1 MPCSGAVAEISTSTI
16 DIRYNRTDRV
26 THEII
31 VDFGSRV
38 HCSYHHVM
46 FRCLMFA
53 VFTSCSKVIQ
63 VIHYSN
69 SETTFP
75 LCIAINA
82 LFMATLA
89 NMMAINI

>member
-1 MPCSGAVAEISTSTI
+1 MQGRGAVAEISTSTI

-26 THEII
+26 THEMI

-38 HCSYHHVM
+38 HCSSIM